1 MEMLESPQFLNI
13 LAAESEHLVTV
24 HVTLGAD
31 AAAKFER
38 KLVEAFESSNYS
50 ETAKAWN
57 EERSRVIQETMEN
70 HLLLVGVKWTREWLR
85 EEIEDWLARRC
96 SLELRDVRAEDSRE
110 ISANRLL

>member
-1 MEMLESPQFLNI
+1 MLESPQFLNI

-24 HVTLGAD
+24 HVTISPD

-57 EERSRVIQETMEN
+57 EERSRVVQETMES
-70 HLLLVGVKWTREWLR
+70 HLMPVGVKWTREWLR
-85 EEIEDWLARRC
+85 EEIEGWLSRRC
-96 SLELRDVRAEDSRE
+96 AQELRDVGTSLFRTIIHPNH
-110 ISANRLL
+110 IS